1 MADATL
7 ETLFTKANILNA
19 ESLRPVGSRV
29 GTYNNDVTS
38 LINAFKQ
45 IIDTKPTFTTEQ
57 KRTLAA
63 SAIYPNFLPTDIV
76 SQLKDLLIDN
86 KTVNT
91 GDADKKTSFSISDL
105 IQKGVKLPTFK
116 TQPQP
121 ANELTKE
128 QVEFFYSS
136 LEEYFKY
143 QVYNKSE
150 SETLT
155 DDETIAF
162 IASYFASLVE
172 QSTSRENANNKN
184 LLNTFTLGNAE
195 YTWDRAKFIRFIDA
209 KFSEKGYKVEN
220 IERRFG
226 RSETDKITTI
236 LQKVDY
242 KPSERLPTQWG
253 VLDNTR
259 AQISDFAA
267 VYKSNSTPKSQSAQV
282 AASEYATSRRGDN
295 NSAVHVS
302 QVLGRNN
309 MQRK

>member
-1 MADATL
+1 MAHRTL
-7 ETLFTKANILNA
+7 SVLFTQANNLYK
-19 ESLRPVGSRV
+19 ESLKPAESRV
-29 GTYNNDVTS
+29 GTYNDGVTS
-38 LINAFKQ
+38 LINALRQ
-45 IIDTKPTFTTEQ
+45 ILDTNPTFTAEQ
-57 KRTLAA
+57 KRSLVT
-63 SAIYPNFLPTDIV
+63 SAIYPDFLPTDIV
-76 SQLKDLLIDN
+76 SRLKNLLTDSRS
-86 KTVNT
+86 VNT
-91 GDADKKTSFSISDL
+91 RDIDKKKNFSISDL

-116 TQPQP
+116 TQPQA

-128 QVEFFYSS
+128 QVEFFYAS

-143 QVYNKSE
+143 QVYNKGE
-150 SETLT
+150 SEDLT
-155 DDETIAF
+155 DDENIAF
-162 IASYFASLVE
+162 IASYFASLIE

-184 LLNTFTLGNAE
+184 LLNTFTLNDIE
-195 YTWDRAKFIRFIDA
+195 YTWDRAKFLRFIDA

-226 RSETDKITTI
+226 RSEFDKITAI

-267 VYKSNSTPKSQSAQV
+267 VYKSTSTPKSQSAQV

-295 NSAVHVS
+295 NTAVHVS

-309 MQRK
+309 LQRR